1 MRSRVGC
8 FVAVL
13 VLSAA
18 DSTADQI
25 WIWSFAG
32 ERGTFLTD
40 GMTPM
45 PGTYTMIDFS
55 VEASSA
61 GGTLGSVGAGQYSAE
76 GSDSV
81 QPYWIDVGWTGRDAV
96 ERRRIQ

>member
-1 MRSRVGC
+1 MRRTIGC

-18 DSTADQI
+18 NSRADQI
-25 WIWSFAG
+25 WIWSFAD

-40 GMTPM
+40 GAAPV

-55 VEASSA
+55 VTASSA
-61 GGTLGSVGAGQYSAE
+61 GGDTWECQRWA
-76 GSDSV
+76 
-81 QPYWIDVGWTGRDAV
+81 IH
-96 ERRRIQ
+96 RRKF